1 MLGFTLPAAVALG
14 HSYVAQKEP
23 CRPVVSFRWAFSE
36 RSPIFELRY
45 VEQKEKEIVA
55 SATASYG
62 AYKNVM
68 QGMLVIT
75 SLPVL
80 AACLAPP

>member
-1 MLGFTLPAAVALG
+1 M
-14 HSYVAQKEP
+14 
-23 CRPVVSFRWAFSE
+23 SFRWACSE
-36 RSPIFELRY
+36 RWSLLFELRY

-80 AACLAPP
+80 AACLAPPLFWGI